1 MEPMENGPV
10 WDADRTWTAVHA
22 ERARLAA
29 NLEHLS
35 PKQWRTAS
43 LCTEWTVE
51 ETLAHLTAGASTGRL
66 AWLRSMVSARFDAGR
81 HNARRLREHL
91 GSTPADTWA
100 RFAAVTDSRVAP
112 TGDTW
117 AWLGEV
123 VVHGTDI
130 RVPLDLPGGPDPEAV
145 AEVARRFAARDFA
158 VDSARLVRG
167 LSLAATDAD
176 VRCGAGPEVRG
187 PVLSLVMAMAGR
199 PYGLAALEGNGV
211 PELRRRIDAD
221 G

>member
-81 HNARRLREHL
+81 HNARRLREL
-91 GSTPADTWA
+91 GAGGVEVAGNLKFDAEPDPALVD
-100 RFAAVTDSRVAP
+100 AP
-112 TGDTW
+112 SE
-117 AWLGEV
+117 AL
-123 VVHGTDI
+123 
-130 RVPLDLPGGPDPEAV
+130 PMDLPCDRSSIRSEA
-145 AEVARRFAARDFA
+145 
-158 VDSARLVRG
+158 
-167 LSLAATDAD
+167 
-176 VRCGAGPEVRG
+176 
-187 PVLSLVMAMAGR
+187 
-199 PYGLAALEGNGV
+199 
-211 PELRRRIDAD
+211 
-221 G
+221 